1 MNAKSVS
8 GAESTIRFD
17 GRVAIVT
24 GAASGLGRDY
34 ATALAARGAAV
45 VVNDLGT
52 DPRGNVPLG
61 AGARSPAQSVV
72 DEIEAAG
79 GKAIACHASCA
90 TRAGGAAIVETALG
104 AFGRVDVLIHNAGFL
119 RNAPF
124 EELTDEQ
131 IRSIMD
137 VHLMAA
143 FYVGQPAW
151 RAMQAARYGRIV
163 LTSSAAAMFGSVWQA
178 NYGAAK
184 AGLVGLMNSLGVEG
198 GKYGIHVNGLLPC
211 GASRLGQGSD
221 EWPASFHDG
230 MPKDF
235 ALVAPGIRNEFVVP
249 MAIWLASERCK
260 ANRALYTATAGRFA
274 RVFIGEA
281 NGWLSRH
288 DSPPSPEDIERH
300 LVEID
305 DTTRF
310 DQPKSVWEEFESIIS
325 GYRAAAKQLPDP
337 AWPDANEKKE
347 RDMEKRS

>member
-1 MNAKSVS
+1 MSAIDMSGAKS
-8 GAESTIRFD
+8 AIRFE

-24 GAASGLGRDY
+24 GAGSGLGRDY
-34 ATALAARGAAV
+34 AKALAARGAAV

-52 DPRGNVPLG
+52 DPLGNVLSN
-61 AGARSPAQSVV
+61 AGVDSAALSVV
-72 DEIEAAG
+72 KEIEAAG
-79 GKAIACHASCA
+79 GRAIACHESCA
-90 TRAGGAAIVETALG
+90 TRTGGAAIVEAALE
-104 AFGRVDVLIHNAGFL
+104 AFGKVDVLIHNAGFL

-131 IRSIMD
+131 IRSIID

-163 LTSSAAAMFGSVWQA
+163 LTSSASAMFGSVWQA

-184 AGLVGLMNSLGVEG
+184 AGLVGLMNSLGAEG
-198 GKYGIHVNGLLPC
+198 EKYGIHVNGLLPC
-211 GASRLGQGSD
+211 GASRLGQRND
-221 EWPASFHDG
+221 EWPADFHDG
-230 MPKDF
+230 IPADF
-235 ALVAPGIRNEFVVP
+235 SLIAPGIRNEFVVP

-260 ANRALYTATAGRFA
+260 ANRALYTATGGRFA
-274 RVFIGEA
+274 RVFVGEG

-325 GYRAAAKQLPDP
+325 GYRAEAARQLDP
-337 AWPDANEKKE
+337 ASPVANEGKE
-347 RDMEKRS
+347 

>member
-1 MNAKSVS
+1 MNAQDVLD
-8 GAESTIRFD
+8 ADSTIRFD

-24 GAASGLGRDY
+24 GAGSGLGRDY
-34 ATALAARGAAV
+34 AKALAARGAAV

-52 DPRGNVPLG
+52 DPRGNVLSDI
-61 AGARSPAQSVV
+61 GARSAALGVV
-72 DEIEAAG
+72 EEIGTAG
-79 GKAIACHASCA
+79 GKAIACHESCA
-90 TRAGGAAIVETALG
+90 TRAGGTAIVDAALN

-151 RAMQAARYGRIV
+151 RAMQAAKYGRIV
-163 LTSSAAAMFGSVWQA
+163 LTSSASAMFGSVWQA

-184 AGLVGLMNSLGVEG
+184 AGLVGLMNNIGAEG
-198 GKYGIHVNGLLPC
+198 EKYGIQVNTLLPC

-221 EWPASFHDG
+221 EWPADFHDG
-230 MPKDF
+230 MPEDF

-260 ANRALYTATAGRFA
+260 ANRALYTATGGRFA
-274 RVFIGEA
+274 RVFVGEA
-281 NGWLSRH
+281 DGWLSQHGR
-288 DSPPSPEDIERH
+288 PPTPEDIERH
-300 LVEID
+300 LAEID
-305 DTTRF
+305 DTTHF
-310 DQPKSVWEEFESIIS
+310 DQPQSVWGEFESIIS
-325 GYRAAAKQLPDP
+325 GYRAEAKRRLEPTGL
-337 AWPDANEKKE
+337 
-347 RDMEKRS
+347 

>member
-1 MNAKSVS
+1 MNAQDVLD
-8 GAESTIRFD
+8 ADSTIRFD

-24 GAASGLGRDY
+24 GAGSGLGRDY
-34 ATALAARGAAV
+34 AKALAARGAAV

-52 DPRGNVPLG
+52 DPRGNVLSDI
-61 AGARSPAQSVV
+61 GARSAALGVV
-72 DEIEAAG
+72 EEIGTAG
-79 GKAIACHASCA
+79 GKAIACHESCA
-90 TRAGGAAIVETALG
+90 TRAGGTAIVDAALN

-151 RAMQAARYGRIV
+151 RAMQAAKYGRIV
-163 LTSSAAAMFGSVWQA
+163 LTSSASAMFGSVWQA

-184 AGLVGLMNSLGVEG
+184 AGLVGLMNSIGAEG
-198 GKYGIHVNGLLPC
+198 EKYGIQVNALLPC

-221 EWPASFHDG
+221 EWPADFHDG
-230 MPKDF
+230 MPEDF

-260 ANRALYTATAGRFA
+260 ANRALYTATGGRFA
-274 RVFIGEA
+274 RVFVGEA
-281 NGWLSRH
+281 DGWLSQHGR
-288 DSPPSPEDIERH
+288 PPTPEDIERH
-300 LVEID
+300 LAEID
-305 DTTRF
+305 DTTHF
-310 DQPKSVWEEFESIIS
+310 DQPQSVWGEFESIIS
-325 GYRAAAKQLPDP
+325 GYRAEAKRRLEPTGL
-337 AWPDANEKKE
+337 
-347 RDMEKRS
+347 